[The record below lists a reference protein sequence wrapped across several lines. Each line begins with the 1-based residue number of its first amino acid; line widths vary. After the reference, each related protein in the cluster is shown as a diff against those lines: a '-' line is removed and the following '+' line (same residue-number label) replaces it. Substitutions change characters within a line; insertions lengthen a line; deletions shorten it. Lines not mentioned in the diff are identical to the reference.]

1 MVLCATDR
9 AAALVRAQQIMRD
22 VQAIRQPGVPAL
34 TVSIGLALLSEF
46 TNEEEFMNLIDERL
60 YAAKRAGRNTVIL
73 E

>member
-1 MVLCATDR
+1 
-9 AAALVRAQQIMRD
+9 MRD